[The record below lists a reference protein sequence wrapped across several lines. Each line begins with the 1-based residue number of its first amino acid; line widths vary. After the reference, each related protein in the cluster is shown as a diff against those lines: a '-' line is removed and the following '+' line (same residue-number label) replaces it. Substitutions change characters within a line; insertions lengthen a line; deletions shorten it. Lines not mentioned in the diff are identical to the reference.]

1 MLSNIIN
8 LIQINKCNAGTK
20 NINWNNV
27 TICEAN
33 YKSWDECKDINPLHN
48 ISSVFPMFMQIIS
61 IIYKNIHKSVNTFK
75 TAIDRHII
83 KCVL

>member
-1 MLSNIIN
+1 MLLNIIN

-33 YKSWDECKDINPLHN
+33 YKSWDVCKDINPLAQYLFLFTMFMQMISIIHN
-48 ISSVFPMFMQIIS
+48 ISPLKKEYI
-61 IIYKNIHKSVNTFK
+61 
-75 TAIDRHII
+75 R
-83 KCVL
+83 